1 MRLLTSVLIVASLA
15 VVPAA
20 EAAKKRVEKPVRSSA
35 PDASRVKESFVRLRA
50 PLPEEVGEHPK
61 ACDWITYLRFRHPR
75 GPRKA
80 PKADAVVVLI
90 PGFLGGA
97 GSFDQL
103 ARNAVRNAGARGR
116 RIEVWAL
123 DRRANCLEDHHGV
136 RAAARAGDVAPAFDY
151 YYEGEEVEGRR
162 FAGFKSPDEARFL
175 EHFGL
180 DRTVRDWYTVLRREI
195 PGQKRRARKVV
206 CGGHSLGGPLTAAF
220 ASWDFDGDP
229 ETKRDAGYKQCRA
242 LVGLDTT
249 VDIGGSGGGPS
260 GGPGVPATG
269 AAPYIN
275 VPPLTPGTMQLPAII
290 GVAAYQQPDAESTVN
305 SLVPTTPEYE
315 TTLRA
320 LYSRDAVQFA
330 TGQPSVREL
339 RLTNATVLGGVFDDN
354 SAPLSFLRASV
365 GFVHGGPLWDKNFP
379 APDPTLALPR
389 EVNGPLYQWME
400 YDAVGAEGAPPV
412 ANNDAGQPYT
422 ARDSE
427 VSSLAQLARTMF
439 EAPSNFIEQ
448 YFPTKIVADVAA
460 AEGGDR
466 SGDLEN
472 LRYDGPSKRPILH
485 IQAGDS
491 DSNEGE
497 DSGPKTVGEA
507 PNELRFSREVVLPG
521 YNHLDVLTAAR
532 RQNDGDAEVSSVELA
547 RFALKVTRAKRR

>member
-1 MRLLTSVLIVASLA
+1 MLRLASLVAVAVLFA

-20 EAAKKRVEKPVRSSA
+20 DAAKKRVEKPVRSSA
-35 PDASRVKESFVRLRA
+35 PDAKRVKESFVRLRA

-61 ACDWITYLRFRHPR
+61 ACDWITYLRFRHPK

-80 PKADAVVVLI
+80 RRADAVVVLI

-97 GSFDQL
+97 GSFDQVS
-103 ARNAVRNAGARGR
+103 RNAVREAGRRGK

-123 DRRANCLEDHHGV
+123 DRRANCLEDHFGV
-136 RAAARAGDVAPAFDY
+136 RAAARAGDVEPAFDY

-180 DRTVRDWYTVLRREI
+180 DRTVRDWYTILRREI
-195 PGQKRRARKVV
+195 PGQKRRARKVI

-220 ASWDFDGDP
+220 ASWDFDGNPDT
-229 ETKRDAGYKQCRA
+229 TKDAGYKQCRA

-249 VDIGGSGGGPS
+249 VDIGGSEGGPS
-260 GGPGVPATG
+260 GAPGVPATA
-269 AAPYIN
+269 AAPYVN
-275 VPPLTPGTMQLPAII
+275 APPLTPGTMQLPAII
-290 GVAAYQQPDAESTVN
+290 GVAAYQQPDVESKVN
-305 SLVPTTPEYE
+305 SLVPSTPEYE

-330 TGQPSVREL
+330 TGVPSVREL

-354 SAPLSFLRASV
+354 SAPLSFMRASV

-379 APDPTLALPR
+379 TPNPTLALPR
-389 EVNGPLYQWME
+389 EVNGPLYEWME
-400 YDAVGAEGAPPV
+400 YDAVGAEGAPAV

-422 ARDSE
+422 VRDSE
-427 VSSLAQLARTMF
+427 VSSMAQLARTMF

-472 LRYDGPSKRPILH
+472 LRYDGPSMRPILQ

-491 DSNEGE
+491 DDNDGE
-497 DSGPKTVGEA
+497 DSGPKIVGEK
-507 PNELRFSREVVLPG
+507 PNEKGLSREVVLPG

-532 RQNDGDAEVSSVELA
+532 AQTDGDAEQSSVELA
-547 RFALKVTRAKRR
+547 RFALRAVKRR